1 MKKLLYCVAALATA
15 FFAGSCQRENLEPVQ
30 ESNTVTFTVE
40 APAAMQTK
48 AIADGLNVN
57 ELVYEVWIT
66 NDALGNLETGAQKLY
81 QATTDM
87 KVEGKVNKATITLD
101 LVNDQKFTVLFW
113 AQVKGTDVYDT
124 EELNAVTYT
133 KAAALENAYAAN
145 DERLA
150 AFYGVAYVN
159 DTKHVTKEG
168 QPTTGTVT
176 LRRPFAQINLG
187 TLNTSTAYEVVLEK
201 SNMIISDVPTVFNVV
216 NSEVSEPKEMAFL
229 LNAVPSGDDANITVN
244 GKAYEYAGMNY
255 VFAGDNVTVEY
266 NIQTRLNNGM
276 EASVNNTIS
285 SVPVKENYRTNIIG
299 NLLTSKTDYEII
311 VDAAFAGAF
320 YGPEFLKTPAYNED
334 TKTWT
339 VKEKY
344 ELLWVADQVNNND
357 KTFEG
362 ETVQIT
368 SDIDLDGIA
377 WTPIAS
383 TGVFKG
389 TFEGVAATKAAQVY
403 PTISNLTVAT
413 EGKAYAG
420 LFASCR
426 GTIKNINLTNVNI
439 SGHYKAGAIVGDG
452 MCAKI
457 ENCHVDGAVI
467 ISTPYEKDDANHVGG
482 IVGYLSAEPEAYV
495 KNCSV
500 KNATITAYRDVAGI
514 AGMANGASVVTGNS
528 VENVTIVADQTAEY
542 VAFKTANAGAVV
554 ERKHANAN
562 VADNTVG
569 EGVVITYKVD
579 SSEELNDVL
588 KNGQAGAVIEV
599 AAGSYDALSNVKDN
613 VTIIGAGYQY
623 SAANPAGTRFYGHS
637 VVAGEGVTV
646 KNAHFAN
653 PSANWVLNY
662 QNAALHN
669 VTFEKCWFNDTEGI
683 RYAYAKE
690 NVTFTECIFGYES
703 CSRGVHFDNKSGD
716 AEAIVT
722 FNKCTLYGFQAL
734 GGGVDKFIFNDCTF
748 AENTRPQN
756 VVNMYNYVE
765 YNNCKFN
772 PLMHCDCAGNG
783 VTAAFNG
790 CSYTDGSNITSIVRF
805 DKDPATCTVTFD
817 GMPYSDAQNMTN
829 VSDGLWTKTGDN
841 GKTTY
846 VATNA
851 NGLVALSAT
860 TIKGGE
866 TVELGGDIDLA
877 GVEFAGLNAFNP
889 ENNNTFDGKGHTVSN
904 WTYTDGASDMGFIK
918 NWVGSIKNV
927 TIEKASLKTSGRS
940 AVVAAKVYANIE
952 NCHVVD
958 CSIEDSYWACGLIA
972 GLYNGGSVSNCSATN
987 SFVKS
992 NGGVAAIVG
1001 VLNESAGERSFT
1013 NCKVDGCTVNNTGV
1027 YGESYSGALVCGML
1041 NISNSKVNFNGCQI
1055 LNNTKE
1061 GKYVG
1066 DLYYATSDDV
1076 KVYVD
1081 GIWDGAPKVKT
1092 VAALQEALETSE
1104 SDVVVAEEVIVVA
1117 ENETV
1122 ELDLNGKTLTAPTT
1136 SAFEVK
1142 TGGKLTLKNGNVE
1155 SYEAVV
1161 RALGGEVVIES
1172 GKFVQTGTAVGSA
1185 VSTYRY
1191 AVDGREGGKVTING
1205 GEFESGNGILN
1216 VNPGCELVING
1227 GKFTNNVEKSMTR
1240 HFAYVSG
1247 KITINDGEFYG
1258 VANGAAGGCF
1268 FCGAASGCD
1277 ITINGGKFTSLWNSG
1292 SVNRIFEVYYGGT
1305 INVTG
1310 GLFNSNG
1317 GIESFVEANTDAA
1330 TMEAYPYVAK

>member
-1 MKKLLYCVAALATA
+1 MKRFLLFASALAGLFLA
-15 FFAGSCQRENLEPVQ
+15 ASCQQETLEPVGG
-30 ESNTVTFTVE
+30 NAVTFTVL
-40 APAAMQTK
+40 APGQFDTK
-48 AIADGLNVN
+48 AKIADGENVN
-57 ELVYEVWIT
+57 EVLYEIYKT
-66 NDALGNLETGAQKLY
+66 KDGH
-81 QATTDM
+81 
-87 KVEGKVNKATITLD
+87 VNSLNGGEYLAKGSVKMENKKATVTFD
-101 LVNDQKFTVLFW
+101 LLQDQEYTVIFW
-113 AQVKGTDVYDT
+113 AQVAGKNHYNTSDLRLVSIAGDPSK
-124 EELNAVTYT
+124 LNANV
-133 KAAALENAYAAN
+133 E
-145 DERLA
+145 DRA
-150 AFYGVAYVN
+150 AFYRVYEFE
-159 DTKHVTKEG
+159 TPLTEPKE
-168 QPTTGTVT
+168 VK
-176 LRRPFAQINLG
+176 LYRPFSQINLG
-187 TLNTSTAYEVVLEK
+187 TTLASLTPIQPGQTEGYEIDVQESYLHVKGLSKAYNTVEHKAEGAAEYLTEYTFASKPTPYKQNSAEKLE
-201 SNMIISDVPTVFNVV
+201 
-216 NSEVSEPKEMAFL
+216 
-229 LNAVPSGDDANITVN
+229 VN
-244 GKAYEYAGMNY
+244 GVEYHYVGMNY
-255 VFAGDNVTVEY
+255 VFVPENEKLVELDYTITTDKGLMAHDIINVP
-266 NIQTRLNNGM
+266 L
-276 EASVNNTIS
+276 
-285 SVPVKENYRTNIIG
+285 KKNYRTNIVG
-299 NLLTSKTDYEII
+299 NLLTKDVTFEIVVDENFDGDYI
-311 VDAAFAGAF
+311 
-320 YGPEFLKTPAYNED
+320 GPEFVEKPAKNDAGEWVIETPYELAWLAAAVNGTLPEED
-334 TKTWT
+334 TKA
-339 VKEKY
+339 VP
-344 ELLWVADQVNNND
+344 AA

-362 ETVQIT
+362 ETFILNN
-368 SDIDLDGIA
+368 DLDLKGFEN
-377 WTPIAS
+377 WTPIGA
-383 TGVFKG
+383 TGKFLG
-389 TFEGVAATKAAQVY
+389 TFDGQEH
-403 PTISNLTVAT
+403 TISNLTV
-413 EGKAYAG
+413 EVSGKASAG
-420 LFASCR
+420 LFANCR
-426 GTIKNINLTNVNI
+426 NVKNVNMSNVKI
-439 SGHYKAGAIVGDG
+439 KGQYKAGAITGDAL
-452 MCAKI
+452 CAKI
-457 ENCHVDGAVI
+457 ENCHVDGLEMVV
-467 ISTPYEKDDANHVGG
+467 TPYMENDANNVGG
-482 IVGYLSAEPEAYV
+482 IAGYLSAEPVAYI
-495 KNCSV
+495 KGCSV
-500 KNATITAYRDVAGI
+500 TNATIAAYRKVGGI
-514 AGMANGASVVTGNS
+514 VGAANGKSEVSGNTVSEITVT
-528 VENVTIVADQTAEY
+528 ADQTSVYNEVKA
-542 VAFKTANAGAVV
+542 ADAGAVV
-554 ERKHANAN
+554 GYAAANAVVTSNIVEEN
-562 VADNTVG
+562 VEVA
-569 EGVVITYKVD
+569 YKVD
-579 SSEELNDVL
+579 SSVELNDAL
-588 KNGQAGAVIEV
+588 KNGPEGAVIEV
-599 AAGSYDALSNVKDN
+599 AAGSYDALANVKNN
-613 VTIIGAGYQY
+613 VTIIGAGYEY
-623 SAANPAGTRFYGHS
+623 SAISPVGTRFYGHS

-734 GGGVDKFIFNDCTF
+734 GGGVDKFIFNNCTF

-765 YNNCKFN
+765 YNNCTFN

-805 DKDPATCTVTFD
+805 DKDPATCTITFD
-817 GMPYSDAQNMTN
+817 GIPYSDAQNMTN
-829 VSDGLWTKTGDN
+829 ISDGLWSKTGDN

-846 VATNA
+846 VALNA

-860 TIKGGE
+860 TIEGGE

-889 ENNNTFDGKGHTVSN
+889 ETNNTFDGKGHTVSN
-904 WTYTDGASDMGFIK
+904 WTYTGGASDMGFIK

-1013 NCKVDGCTVNNTGV
+1013 NCKVEGCTVNNTGV

-1076 KVYVD
+1076 KVYVN

-1092 VAALQEALETSE
+1092 VAALQDALKTNE

-1117 ENETV
+1117 ENEEV
-1122 ELDLNGKTLTAPTT
+1122 ELDLNGKTLTAATS
-1136 SAFEVK
+1136 SAFQVNA
-1142 TGGKLTLKNGNVE
+1142 GGKLTLKNGNVK

-1161 RALGGEVVIES
+1161 RTLGGEVVIES
-1172 GKFVQTGTAVGSA
+1172 GKYVQTGTAADSP
-1185 VSTYRY
+1185 STYRY
-1191 AVDGREGGKVTING
+1191 AVDAREGGKVTIKG
-1205 GEFESGNGILN
+1205 GEFESGNGLIN
-1216 VNPGCELVING
+1216 VNSGCEVVISG
-1227 GKFTNNVEKSMTR
+1227 GKFTNKVKNATTR
-1240 HFAYVSG
+1240 HLAYVSG
-1247 KITINDGEFYG
+1247 KLTINDGEFYG
-1258 VANGAAGGCF
+1258 EANSAAGGCF
-1268 FCGAASGCD
+1268 FCGAAAGCD
-1277 ITINGGKFTSLWNSG
+1277 ITINGGKFTSLWTSG

-1310 GLFNSNG
+1310 GMFNANG
-1317 GIESFVEANTDAA
+1317 GIASFVEANTDAA
-1330 TMEAYPYVAK
+1330 TKDAYPYVAK